1 MYKLLLS
8 GLALVLLGGPL
19 AVAQP
24 ADNPPQPQPNVKV
37 PQPPKGP
44 PQDPIGD
51 NLFPPELIVKFAD
64 QIGVTEEQRDSGK
77 SLMEKAGARFKELQR
92 QFEQEVQAMGALVK
106 EDHPDA
112 DKALAQLD
120 KVLAAERE
128 VKRVQI
134 ALMISLK
141 NLLTPDQQTQLREL
155 RQKMMAE
162 GKGKKP
168 GDDVPQSLQ
177 MKMMQVQ
184 QQAKQ
189 LKAEGQGRDLASLQE
204 LVQKFEPLMKEK
216 KFTEAE
222 AEAVLDEALK
232 LLGEA
237 AGKP

>member
-24 ADNPPQPQPNVKV
+24 ADNPPQPKPNVKV

-77 SLMEKAGARFKELQR
+77 SLLEKAETRVKEFQR
-92 QFEQEVQAMGALVK
+92 QLEQEVQAMGALVK

-112 DKALAQLD
+112 EKALAQLD

-141 NLLTPDQQTQLREL
+141 NLLTPDQQAQLREL

-162 GKGKKP
+162 SKRP

-177 MKMMQVQ
+177 MKMQQAQ
-184 QQAKQ
+184 QQMKQ
-189 LKAEGQGRDLASLQE
+189 LKAEGRDLASLQE
-204 LVQKFEPLMKEK
+204 LVQKFEPLMREK
-216 KFTEAE
+216 KFAE
-222 AEAVLDEALK
+222 AEAVLDEGLK

>member
-1 MYKLLLS
+1 
-8 GLALVLLGGPL
+8 
-19 AVAQP
+19 
-24 ADNPPQPQPNVKV
+24 
-37 PQPPKGP
+37 
-44 PQDPIGD
+44 
-51 NLFPPELIVKFAD
+51 
-64 QIGVTEEQRDSGK
+64 
-77 SLMEKAGARFKELQR
+77 
-92 QFEQEVQAMGALVK
+92 MGALVK
-106 EDHPDA
+106 DDHPDA

-141 NLLTPDQQTQLREL
+141 NLLTPDQQAQLREL
-155 RQKMMAE
+155 RQKTMAE
-162 GKGKKP
+162 GKGKRP

-177 MKMMQVQ
+177 MKMMQAQ

-189 LKAEGQGRDLASLQE
+189 LKAEGRDLASLQA

-216 KFTEAE
+216 KFTE